1 MWKGDTGDVTL
12 RGQGHGGNRVRAY
25 GRLRRSE
32 SGWFRGVL
40 AVLFFIWFFVLF
52 FVCSDENSFENLRL
66 VWGYRDAFRVA
77 CYGV

>member
-1 MWKGDTGDVTL
+1 M
-12 RGQGHGGNRVRAY
+12 RAY

-52 FVCSDENSFENLRL
+52 FVCSDENPFENLRI
-66 VWGYRDAFRVA
+66 VWGYRDA
-77 CYGV
+77 